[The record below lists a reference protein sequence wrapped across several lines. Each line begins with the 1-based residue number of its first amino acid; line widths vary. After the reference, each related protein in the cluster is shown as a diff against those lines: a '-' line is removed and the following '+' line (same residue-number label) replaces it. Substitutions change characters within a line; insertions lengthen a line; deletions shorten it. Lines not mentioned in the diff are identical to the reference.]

1 VRVYLNEVDP
11 ASYRQVGLEQ
21 FQEAVPGA
29 LWVQVEPELG
39 ADAMAVQGGPT
50 IGSIEQ
56 EWVSYVELQDLA
68 GLERERVVSL
78 GARFLEDARGESA

>member
-1 VRVYLNEVDP
+1 
-11 ASYRQVGLEQ
+11 EQ

-39 ADAMAVQGGPT
+39 ADAMAVQAGPT